1 MSKIYV
7 DEIAPKTA
15 GGNIA
20 NNINCLAQV
29 SLGTGNPDDTSNP
42 YSPSSGTV
50 IKFDLVQINRG
61 NVYSPSTGVF
71 TAPVDGVYEVGF
83 SLLCGASTNTDHNYQ
98 IHLNGTRVTN
108 ASDVYCQVDILH
120 IPLSTRRYIELSAND
135 EITIVFI
142 SGEISINADG
152 QYNSAYFRYIGA

>member
-7 DEIAPKTA
+7 DEIHPKTS

-20 NNINCLAQV
+20 KNINCLAQV

-61 NVYSPSTGVF
+61 SVYSPSTGIF
-71 TAPVDGVYEVGF
+71 TAPVDGIYEVGF
-83 SLLCGASTNTDHNYQ
+83 SLLSGNSTTVDHNYQ

-108 ASDVYCQVDILH
+108 ASDAYCQVDNLH
-120 IPLSTRRYIELSAND
+120 VQLSTHRFIELSAND
-135 EITIVFI
+135 QITIVFI
-142 SGEISINADG
+142 SGQISINANG
-152 QYNSAYFRYIGA
+152 QYNSAYFRYLGA